1 MNICSLKVCIRG
13 LTIYILGGRNETV
26 FVHSIK
32 SKRMDRTLGNSDYT
46 RLQDTRSIYKT
57 QLSFLHS
64 SHEHMG
70 FVIEKKNITIYI
82 SNKKGKYL
90 CISLVKYVQTLYN
103 KNYKTLSK
111 DINKNKINRKL
122 FHVH

>member
-1 MNICSLKVCIRG
+1 MNVCSLKVCIRE

-32 SKRMDRTLGNSDYT
+32 SKKMDRTLGNSDYT
-46 RLQDTRSIYKT
+46 SLQDTRSIYKT
-57 QLSFLHS
+57 QLPFLHS

-70 FVIEKKNITIYI
+70 FVIEKKITIYI

-122 FHVH
+122 SHVH